1 MAIVNQ
7 IEKRVKMDSWDIVK
21 YQILTHCY
29 LQKIIVSEADLNCL
43 TLLAK
48 IGETELT
55 QFCSMAAEK
64 KIFQSPQTV
73 RNALNKAET
82 KNLITKDGRSKKK
95 ISIHPDLKVQTNG
108 NILLDYKFLAVETPK
123 N

>member
-7 IEKRVKMDSWDIVK
+7 IEKRVRMDNWDIVK

-29 LQKIIVSEADLNCL
+29 LQKIILSEADLNCL
-43 TLLAK
+43 TFLAML
-48 IGETELT
+48 GETELT
-55 QFCSMAAEK
+55 QFCSAAADK
-64 KIFQSPQTV
+64 KIFQSSQTV
-73 RNALNKAET
+73 RNALNKAES
-82 KNLITKDGRSKKK
+82 KNLITKEGKSKKR

-108 NILLDYKFLAVETPK
+108 NILLDYKFLSLEA

>member
-7 IEKRVKMDSWDIVK
+7 IEKRVQMDNWDIIK

-29 LQKIIVSEADLNCL
+29 LQKIILSEADLNCL
-43 TLLAK
+43 TFLAFL
-48 IGETELT
+48 GEAELT
-55 QFCSMAAEK
+55 HFCNQAADR

-82 KNLITKDGRSKKK
+82 KNLITKEGKSKKK
-95 ISIHPDLKVQTNG
+95 IAIHPDLKVQTTG
-108 NILLDYKFLAVETPK
+108 NILLDYKFLAVETQK
-123 N
+123 V

>member
-1 MAIVNQ
+1 MANVTQ
-7 IEKRVKMDSWDIVK
+7 IEKRVKMDNWDIVK

-29 LQKIIVSEADLNCL
+29 LQKIIVSEADLDCL
-43 TLLAK
+43 TFLAK
-48 IGETELT
+48 TGETELT
-55 QFCSMAAEK
+55 QFCSLAAEK

-82 KNLITKDGRSKKK
+82 KNLITKEGRSKKK
-95 ISIHPDLKVQTNG
+95 ISLHPDLKVQTSG
-108 NILLDYKFLAVETPK
+108 NILLDYKFLALETAK

>member
-1 MAIVNQ
+1 MANVTQ
-7 IEKRVKMDSWDIVK
+7 IEKRVKMDNWDIVK

-64 KIFQSPQTV
+64 KIFQSSQTV

-95 ISIHPDLKVQTNG
+95 ISIHPNLKVQTGG
-108 NILLDYKFLAVETPK
+108 NILLDYKFLALETAK

>member
-7 IEKRVKMDSWDIVK
+7 IEKRVRMDNWDIVK

-29 LQKIIVSEADLNCL
+29 LQKIVLSEADLNCL
-43 TLLAK
+43 TFLALL
-48 IGETELT
+48 GETELT
-55 QFCSMAAEK
+55 LFCTKAADK

-73 RNALNKAET
+73 RNALNKAEN
-82 KNLITKDGRSKKK
+82 KNLITKEGKSKKR
-95 ISIHPDLKVQTNG
+95 ISINADLKLQTSG
-108 NILLDYKFLAVETPK
+108 NILLDYKFLAIETSE

>member
-1 MAIVNQ
+1 
-7 IEKRVKMDSWDIVK
+7 MDNWDIVK

-64 KIFQSPQTV
+64 KIFQSSQTV

-95 ISIHPDLKVQTNG
+95 ISIHPNLKVQTGG
-108 NILLDYKFLAVETPK
+108 NILLDYKFLALETAK

>member
-7 IEKRVKMDSWDIVK
+7 IEKRVKMGNWDIVK

-29 LQKIIVSEADLNCL
+29 LQKIVVSEADLNCL
-43 TLLAK
+43 TLLAML
-48 IGETELT
+48 GETELT
-55 QFCSMAAEK
+55 NFCSIAAEK

-82 KNLITKDGRSKKK
+82 KNLITKEGRSKKK

-108 NILLDYKFLAVETPK
+108 NILLDYKFLAIETAK

>member
-7 IEKRVKMDSWDIVK
+7 IEKRVRMDNWDIVK

-29 LQKIIVSEADLNCL
+29 LQKIVLSEADLNCL
-43 TLLAK
+43 TFLALL
-48 IGETELT
+48 GETELT
-55 QFCSMAAEK
+55 LFCTKAADK

-73 RNALNKAET
+73 RNALNKAES
-82 KNLITKDGRSKKK
+82 KNLITKEGKSKKR
-95 ISIHPDLKVQTNG
+95 ISINADLKLQTNG
-108 NILLDYKFLAVETPK
+108 NILLDYKFLALETSE

>member
-7 IEKRVKMDSWDIVK
+7 IEKRVRMDNWDIVK

-29 LQKIIVSEADLNCL
+29 LQKIVVSEADLNCL
-43 TLLAK
+43 TFLATQ
-48 IGETELT
+48 GETELT
-55 QFCSMAAEK
+55 HFCSKAAEQ

-73 RNALNKAET
+73 RNALNKAEAR
-82 KNLITKDGRSKKK
+82 NLIMKEGKSKKK
-95 ISIHPDLKVQTNG
+95 ITIHPDLKLQTSG
-108 NILLDYKFLAVETPK
+108 NILLDYKFLALETSQ